1 VSARFEDRVV
11 VVTGGASGIGRE
23 IARQFA
29 LDGALVAV
37 ADVDLAGA
45 EAVAAELAR
54 RGPRSL
60 AVEADVSDEA
70 AVERAFAR
78 VAAELGAVDVLV
90 NNAAIVQGYGLLEMD
105 SVVWDRE
112 IAVGLRSAFLCT
124 RAALRTMV
132 ARRRGAIV
140 NITSVNG
147 LSALGYEAYSAAKAG
162 LISLTQSTAVEYGRH
177 GIRVNAIAPGSIR
190 TPIWDERVE
199 IDPEIFD
206 RVSQWYPLGRIGEPH
221 DVARAVLFLA
231 SDDAAWITGTVLR
244 VDGGL
249 LAGNMR
255 MTRELLADVD
265 GDSADGG
272 G

>member
-1 VSARFEDRVV
+1 MSARFEGRAV

-29 LDGALVAV
+29 AEGAHVAV

-45 EAVAAELAR
+45 EAVAAELAQ
-54 RGPRSL
+54 RGGRSL

-70 AVERAFAR
+70 AVDRAFDR
-78 VAAELGAVDVLV
+78 VAADLGAVDVLV
-90 NNAAIVQGYGLLEMD
+90 NNAAIVRGDGLLEMD
-105 SVVWDRE
+105 SAIWDRD

-124 RAALRTMV
+124 RAALRAMV
-132 ARRRGAIV
+132 GRQHGAIV

-147 LSALGYEAYSAAKAG
+147 LTALGYEAYSAAKAG
-162 LISLTQSTAVEYGRH
+162 LISLTQSTAVEYGPH
-177 GIRVNAIAPGSIR
+177 GIRANAIAPGSIR

-199 IDPEIFD
+199 IDPEIFS
-206 RVSQWYPLGRIGEPH
+206 RVSQWYPLGRIGEPQ
-221 DVARAVLFLA
+221 DVARAALFLA
-231 SDDAAWITGTVLR
+231 SDDAAWITGVVLR

-255 MTRELLADVD
+255 MTRELLGNAGGEPTD
-265 GDSADGG
+265 GSE
-272 G
+272 